1 MRKGIVTIIVLI
13 LLIVLLIKLLPDLS
27 NDYIKKGNL
36 YISKVIAK
44 NESLQQ
50 DNNGEYSDYL
60 VLYNGYNYEINLYGY
75 YLSDAEYETNK
86 WPFPEIVIKPKESL
100 IIYASGNNVCNLSA
114 RICHTN
120 FKLSSQGETLTLSDS
135 NGNIINKFTYPVMYA
150 DGEYGYNGKKYTYL
164 NSGEEDKTN
173 YKLKN
178 YKIEINEYMTHNK
191 RAFHDKY
198 GNYYDWVEL
207 YNSSDTDYEID
218 GLYISESR
226 NNLKKYLIPKFT
238 FKSNEYKI
246 IYFSQKKVNYGGAYA
261 DFALSDDDTEIIIS
275 DGEEIVDSVDIVPL
289 EDNISYGKTENGWR
303 YFVTSTPGTKN
314 NTSSFETLGGNKNES
329 P

>member
-1 MRKGIVTIIVLI
+1 MKKGIMTIIVL
-13 LLIVLLIKLLPDLS
+13 VLLISLLVKLLPDLS
-27 NDYIKKGNL
+27 SDYIKKGNL
-36 YISKVIAK
+36 YISKVMAK
-44 NESLQQ
+44 NESSQK
-50 DNNGEYSDYL
+50 DDNGEYSDYL

-75 YLSDAEYETNK
+75 YLSDAEYETDK

-100 IIYASGNNVCNLSA
+100 IIYASGNNVCNLKA

-120 FKLSSQGETLTLSDS
+120 FKLSSQGETLTISDS

-150 DGEYGYNGKKYTYL
+150 DSEYGYNGKKYTYL
-164 NSGEEDKTN
+164 NNGEGDKTN

-178 YKIEINEYMTHNK
+178 FKIVINEYMTHNK
-191 RAFHDKY
+191 RAYHDEY

-207 YNSSDTDYEID
+207 YNSSDADYEIE
-218 GLYISESR
+218 GLYISDDR

-246 IYFSQKKVNYGGAYA
+246 IYLSKKKVTYEGAYA
-261 DFALSDDDTEIIIS
+261 DFAFSDDDAEIIIS
-275 DGEEIVDSVDIVPL
+275 NGETIIDSVSIVPL

-303 YFVTSTPGTKN
+303 YFVTSTPGAKN
-314 NTSSFETLGGNKNES
+314 DSASFETLGGNYGS